1 MVNVEMTDASPQA
14 TPMDWTPAPGPL
26 PRSRSRKR
34 TPTTGRRS
42 SKPRGKGTATTGR
55 RSSKSQGRGASSVP
69 ALRSAARKAAIA
81 RLRRRNA
88 ERSAANKANSQA
100 RREAVERSQKEAESA
115 RRARK
120 AAENAAAKKAAEN
133 AEKAKKLAAN
143 AIVKNVD
150 NKLKV
155 IKNGPGSKENKN
167 KLGKKVYRKASLK
180 LHPQRPGGSEE
191 SFKKLGSI
199 YSNFQTKI
207 GTKVRVEQE
216 LSNENR
222 PR

>member
-1 MVNVEMTDASPQA
+1 MVNLNNSGNVIMTQAPNLDFVPNVEMPNAPNLVRPNTVRPNTVRPNTVRQLRARAEFHARMANQEAKIRAEEKAREKAIKNAAKKAEENARQEAVNRSKAEA
-14 TPMDWTPAPGPL
+14 TAA
-26 PRSRSRKR
+26 K
-34 TPTTGRRS
+34 
-42 SKPRGKGTATTGR
+42 A
-55 RSSKSQGRGASSVP
+55 
-69 ALRSAARKAAIA
+69 AARAK
-81 RLRRRNA
+81 REKSNRNI
-88 ERSAANKANSQA
+88 
-100 RREAVERSQKEAESA
+100 
-115 RRARK
+115 
-120 AAENAAAKKAAEN
+120 AAAKKAAEN

-167 KLGKKVYRKASLK
+167 KLGTKVYRKASLK